1 MDAHMLNTIANFIW
15 GIADDCLRDVYVRG
29 KYRDVILPMTV
40 IRRLDAVLED
50 TKPQVLSMKK
60 KLDEAGI
67 TNQWGAL
74 CNTAGQAFCNASP
87 FCLRDLTSRPTP
99 QKLKT
104 DFEAYLDG
112 FSPNVQEILDKFKF
126 RNQIDTMIEADI
138 LGAVIQ
144 KFISKDINLS
154 PKPCGNL
161 PGLDN
166 HAMGTI
172 FEELVRRFNEA
183 KNEEAG
189 EHWTPRDVVELM
201 ADLVFAPIADQ
212 IKDATYS
219 CYDGACGTGGMLT
232 VAQDRLN
239 RIAAENGKKVSIHLF
254 GQEIQPETYAIAKAD
269 MMLKGDGEEAM
280 HIAYGSTLSS
290 DQHAARSFDFM
301 LANPPYQLE
310 TGGGTDERKSA
321 TQARPI
327 YHRFIEQGK
336 KLDPKYICMIIPSR
350 WYSGGM
356 GLSNFR
362 NDMLTE
368 GHISHLVDYINSKDC
383 FQGVDIAGGVCYFL
397 WDRDH
402 HSPMCEITN
411 ISADNKNTVTRP
423 VNEFG
428 SFFIRSNNAI
438 GIIKKVMSRSE
449 RFMSDIVSPIDT
461 FGIPSKEKGHPTYH
475 EGDVMLLHTSGY
487 NNQGVSY
494 LSRDKVKK
502 NQDLI
507 GKYKVKI
514 SIMVPQGGEV
524 GIRPENGYRSISTPQ
539 ILPPNQVDSFS
550 YLNIGFFD
558 TEEEAKNLVSFISTK
573 FARFLLR
580 TTYSSVHVSKDNFC
594 FVPLVDYHQAWSDDK
609 LYDMFGLDD
618 DEIALIEQT
627 MRPMDTLGGDD

>member
-1 MDAHMLNTIANFIW
+1 MPEKTFSVCIKDSVFIDPATKSGVFLREIAKRLLKGLEKQIPDVQERVDHIFKKQLF
-15 GIADDCLRDVYVRG
+15 GIAMTELTSLLARRSLYCSKYPNSSFSVTKFDGPEGNIRYRRTNHTWINGKCKYCGASQSEHDRG
-29 KYRDVILPMTV
+29 DELETHAYEILHTDNPERLFSMKFDVI
-40 IRRLDAVLED
+40 I
-50 TKPQVLSMKK
+50 
-60 KLDEAGI
+60 G
-67 TNQWGAL
+67 
-74 CNTAGQAFCNASP
+74 
-87 FCLRDLTSRPTP
+87 
-99 QKLKT
+99 
-104 DFEAYLDG
+104 
-112 FSPNVQEILDKFKF
+112 
-126 RNQIDTMIEADI
+126 
-138 LGAVIQ
+138 
-144 KFISKDINLS
+144 
-154 PKPCGNL
+154 
-161 PGLDN
+161 
-166 HAMGTI
+166 
-172 FEELVRRFNEA
+172 
-183 KNEEAG
+183 
-189 EHWTPRDVVELM
+189 
-201 ADLVFAPIADQ
+201 
-212 IKDATYS
+212 
-219 CYDGACGTGGMLT
+219 
-232 VAQDRLN
+232 
-239 RIAAENGKKVSIHLF
+239 
-254 GQEIQPETYAIAKAD
+254 
-269 MMLKGDGEEAM
+269 
-280 HIAYGSTLSS
+280 
-290 DQHAARSFDFM
+290 
-301 LANPPYQLE
+301 NPPYQLE